1 MASRNNASANK
12 ASLLGYDTVNNQRL
26 LFAEETTDTFAKDNE
41 VNIEELSKKVQRMVV
56 FSDEFDREI
65 KAGSKVL
72 DDVTKGLTQTQG
84 ILEKTMNK
92 LQSVSKTSNS
102 RHICYLV
109 IFIIVVFLILY
120 YLFK

>member
-1 MASRNNASANK
+1 M
-12 ASLLGYDTVNNQRL
+12 
-26 LFAEETTDTFAKDNE
+26 
-41 VNIEELSKKVQRMVV
+41 V